1 MIATLTRIFGF
12 EQIDLIE
19 DAVQEAFVQAL
30 RVWPYSGA
38 PRNPSAWLTQVAKN
52 RALDS
57 LRRSATWRDKER
69 AIRQALTGLD
79 EDGAPPGRD
88 GLPGELADDQLAMV
102 FACCHPLLSRD
113 AQVALTLKTVGGFGV
128 AELARAFVT
137 QRSAMAQRLL
147 RAKQRLRD
155 SGIRLEIPVG
165 ESLPPRLDA
174 ALEVLYLMFNEGYSP
189 LEGELT
195 VRPEL
200 CHEAIRLAELVCA
213 HPATDRPRS
222 RALAALLSFQASRL
236 ALRARASELILLQQQ
251 DRSQWD
257 RACIARGL
265 RHLER
270 AGRGERLSAYHLEAE
285 IAACHAVAKTWGRTD
300 WARIVSCYDSL
311 LRLNPSPIVAVN
323 RAVALAELEGP
334 AVGLAT
340 LAELSRHPELRSYYP
355 FHAARAELHRRLG
368 QTAEAT
374 AAYRQVLALTGSGPV
389 RRFCERRIQGVAA
402 D

>member
-12 EQIDLIE
+12 EQIDRIE

-38 PRNPSAWLTQVAKN
+38 PRNPTAWLTQVAKN

-57 LRRSATWRDKER
+57 LRRSATWRDKEE
-69 AIRQALTGLD
+69 AIRQALAGLF
-79 EDGAPPGRD
+79 EEATSPGSD
-88 GLPGELADDQLAMV
+88 ALPGELADDQLAMV

-113 AQVALTLKTVGGFGV
+113 AQVALTLKTVGGFSV

-147 RAKQRLRD
+147 RAKQRLRE
-155 SGIRLEIPVG
+155 SGVRLEIPAAA
-165 ESLPPRLDA
+165 SLAPRLDA
-174 ALEVLYLMFNEGYSP
+174 ALEALYQMFNEGYSP
-189 LEGELT
+189 LEGDLT

-200 CHEAIRLAELVCA
+200 CQEALRLAGLVCA

-222 RALAALLSFQASRL
+222 HALAALLSFQASRIG
-236 ALRARASELILLQQQ
+236 LRAGASEIVLLEQQ
-251 DRSQWD
+251 DRSLWD
-257 RACIARGL
+257 RACIARGAH
-265 RHLER
+265 HLER

-285 IAACHAVAKTWGRTD
+285 IAACHAVAETWSQTD
-300 WARIVSCYDSL
+300 WAQIVGCYDSL

-323 RAVALAELEGP
+323 RAVALAEREGP
-334 AVGLAT
+334 QVGLTA
-340 LAELSRHPELRSYYP
+340 LEELSRHPELRSYYP

-368 QTAEAT
+368 HTAEAA
-374 AAYRQVLALTGSGPV
+374 AAYRQVLALTGSEPV
-389 RRFCERRIQGVAA
+389 RRFCERRLQGA
-402 D
+402 